1 MRVRRPL
8 GEQQGVGPKRITL
21 TDFHDAEPLV
31 PVGSGRG
38 GMPTKKEVAAM
49 AAEDV
54 RISSLRRYRQLV
66 DEAISWVRRG
76 QMAPKDALAYAG
88 VIKAGAE
95 MMMTEKILAANGQ
108 EDRAPIHEDDK
119 TFAPVEPRA
128 ARRVLVKR
136 ETGVG
141 ADGNPI
147 DVQTVEIEGGEDL
160 GKEVPIMGTAEE
172 E

>member
-8 GEQQGVGPKRITL
+8 GEQQGLGPKRMTL

-38 GMPTKKEVAAM
+38 GMPSKKDVAAM
-49 AAEDV
+49 LSEDT
-54 RISSLRRYRQLV
+54 RINSLRRYRQLV
-66 DEAISWVRRG
+66 DEAIMWVRRG
-76 QMAPKDALAYAG
+76 QMAPKDGLAYAG
-88 VIKAGAE
+88 IIKAGAE

-108 EDRAPIHEDDK
+108 EDRAPVHADDA
-119 TFAPVEPRA
+119 TFQPVEPRA

-147 DVQTVEIEGGEDL
+147 DIQTVEVEGGEDL
-160 GKEVPIMGTAEE
+160 GKEVPIVGTSMEE
-172 E
+172 